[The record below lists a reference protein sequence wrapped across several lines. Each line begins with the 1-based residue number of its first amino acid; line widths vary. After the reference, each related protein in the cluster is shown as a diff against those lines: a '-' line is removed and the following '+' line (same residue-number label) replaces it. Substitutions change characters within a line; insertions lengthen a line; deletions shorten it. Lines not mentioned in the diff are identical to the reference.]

1 MIVHTDPCTRSVF
14 QFAYEC
20 EFHSGY
26 LLRSEY
32 PMPVNKQDV
41 AAAGIPMA
49 SQTDTALKLQDDS
62 PGGRRE
68 PVGAV
73 SRAGGCCGM

>member
-1 MIVHTDPCTRSVF
+1 MIIHTDPCTRSVF
-14 QFAYEC
+14 QFACEY

-49 SQTDTALKLQDDS
+49 SQTDTALKL
-62 PGGRRE
+62 
-68 PVGAV
+68 
-73 SRAGGCCGM
+73 

>member
-1 MIVHTDPCTRSVF
+1 LLFNISFHVVVTRIPLCHPTDPCTRSVF
-14 QFAYEC
+14 QSAYEY

-49 SQTDTALKLQDDS
+49 SQTDTALKL
-62 PGGRRE
+62 
-68 PVGAV
+68 
-73 SRAGGCCGM
+73 